1 MTNKIKALIEILCIT
16 FLGAAMMVVLK
27 ILSPEYG
34 EYIFWTGF
42 LVVYVYF
49 AYTYKVAS
57 MELKEFLKSLKSNNN
72 D

>member
-1 MTNKIKALIEILCIT
+1 MTNKIKALIEILVVGL
-16 FLGAAMMVVLK
+16 LGGALMIGLK
-27 ILSPEYG
+27 ILSPNYG

-49 AYTYKVAS
+49 AYHYKVALL
-57 MELKEFLKSLKSNNN
+57 ELEDLYKSLKTKN